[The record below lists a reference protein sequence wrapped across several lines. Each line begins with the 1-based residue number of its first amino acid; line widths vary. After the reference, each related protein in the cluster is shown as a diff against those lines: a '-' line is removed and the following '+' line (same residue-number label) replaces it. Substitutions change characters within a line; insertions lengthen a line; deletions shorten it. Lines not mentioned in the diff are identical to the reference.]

1 MGPSLSRSAGEG
13 LQFAECP
20 NLPSDS
26 DPRTDDLVQPFQI
39 DPFALRGRLV
49 RLGATVDR
57 ILSQHDYPEPVAAI
71 LGEAI
76 TLAVVLAGALKYDG
90 IFTLQTKSDGPVRL
104 TVADVSTGGAV
115 RGYAQYDA
123 ERLGEI
129 GLRPGQSPS
138 VPQLIGKGYIA
149 FTVDQGEDTERYQ
162 GIVEL
167 IGTTLAECAQHY
179 FRQSEQIQA
188 GIKLSVGRAGQNGAW
203 RAGGLMLQR
212 VPPEGGYTVIAD
224 DVEDGWRRAMVLM
237 SSATPAELVD
247 PELPPRRLLFRLF
260 HEDGVRVFETH
271 PLEARCRCSKERI
284 GRILRSFP
292 AEDIEDMGKDEVT
305 TVTCEF
311 CNTRYDFAPEEFVPA
326 ASA

>member
-1 MGPSLSRSAGEG
+1 LPTEPDTRS
-13 LQFAECP
+13 
-20 NLPSDS
+20 
-26 DPRTDDLVQPFQI
+26 DDLVQPFQI

-76 TLAVVLAGALKYDG
+76 ALAVVLAGALKYDG

-104 TVADVSTGGAV
+104 IVADVTTEGAV
-115 RGYAQYDA
+115 RGYAQYDR
-123 ERLGEI
+123 ERVDQVPAHSSEL
-129 GLRPGQSPS
+129 SPS
-138 VPQLIGKGYIA
+138 VPDLIGKGYIA
-149 FTVDQGEDTERYQ
+149 FTVDQGERTERYQ

-167 IGTTLAECAQHY
+167 IGANLAECAQHY

-188 GIKLSVGRAGQNGAW
+188 GIKLSAARSGAGGVW

-237 SSATPAELVD
+237 SSATPGELVD
-247 PELPPRRLLFRLF
+247 PDLSPHRLLFRLF
-260 HEDGVRVFETH
+260 HDEGVRVYPTH
-271 PLEARCRCSKERI
+271 PIEARCRCSKERI

-292 AEDIEDMGKDEVT
+292 ADDIEDMRKDEVI

-311 CNTRYDFAPEEFVPA
+311 CNTSYDFAGKDFAPL

>member
-1 MGPSLSRSAGEG
+1 MLSIEAETRS
-13 LQFAECP
+13 
-20 NLPSDS
+20 
-26 DPRTDDLVQPFQI
+26 DDFVQPFRI

-49 RLGATVDR
+49 RLGPTVDR

-76 TLAVVLAGALKYDG
+76 VLAVVLAGALKYDG

-104 TVADVSTGGAV
+104 IVADVSTEGAV

-123 ERLGEI
+123 ERLRKI

-138 VPQLIGKGYIA
+138 VPQVIGGGYIA

-167 IGTTLAECAQHY
+167 VGATLAECAQHY

-188 GIKLSVGRAGQNGAW
+188 GIKLSAARAGPDGAW

-212 VPPEGGYTVIAD
+212 VPPEGGHHVIAD

-247 PELPPRRLLFRLF
+247 PELSPRRLLFRLF
-260 HEDGVRVFETH
+260 HEEQVRVFRTH
-271 PLEARCRCSKERI
+271 ALEARCRCSRERI
-284 GRILRSFP
+284 ARILRAFP
-292 AEDIEDMGKDEVT
+292 AEDIEDMQKDEIT

-311 CNTRYDFAPEEFVPA
+311 CNTRYEFAPEEFAPA

>member
-1 MGPSLSRSAGEG
+1 LLP
-13 LQFAECP
+13 AE
-20 NLPSDS
+20 N
-26 DPRTDDLVQPFQI
+26 DPRPDDLIQPFRI

-49 RLGATVDR
+49 RLGPTIDR

-90 IFTLQTKSDGPVRL
+90 VFTLQTKSDGPVRL
-104 TVADVSTGGAV
+104 IVADVSTEGAV
-115 RGYAQYDA
+115 RGYAQYDQD
-123 ERLGEI
+123 RLDAVPKNGA
-129 GLRPGQSPS
+129 GKTGASPS
-138 VPQLIGKGYIA
+138 VPALIGAGYIA

-167 IGTTLAECAQHY
+167 IGATLAECAQHY

-188 GIKLSVGRAGQNGAW
+188 GIKLSVARSGPTGAW

-237 SSATPAELVD
+237 STATPAELVD

-271 PLEARCRCSKERI
+271 PVEARCRCSRERI
-284 GRILRSFP
+284 ARILRSFP
-292 AEDIEDMGKDEVT
+292 QDDIDEMRQDPVT

-311 CNTRYDFAPEEFVPA
+311 CNTSYEFTPNDLAPMA
-326 ASA
+326 Y

>member
-1 MGPSLSRSAGEG
+1 MSAEN
-13 LQFAECP
+13 EP
-20 NLPSDS
+20 KP
-26 DPRTDDLVQPFQI
+26 DDLIQPFRI

-76 TLAVVLAGALKYDG
+76 TLAIVLAGALKYDG
-90 IFTLQTKSDGPVRL
+90 IFTLQTKTDGPVRL
-104 TVADVSTGGAV
+104 IVADVSSDGAV
-115 RGYAQYDA
+115 RGYAQYDEA
-123 ERLGEI
+123 RLAALGAPSLA
-129 GLRPGQSPS
+129 GAGANPS
-138 VPQLIGKGYIA
+138 VPDLMGRGYIA

-167 IGTTLAECAQHY
+167 IGANLAECAQHY

-188 GIKLSVGRAGQNGAW
+188 GIKLAAARSGAGGAW

-212 VPPEGGYTVIAD
+212 VPPEGGYAVIAD

-237 SSATPAELVD
+237 STATPSELVD
-247 PELPPRRLLFRLF
+247 PGLSPHRLLFRLF
-260 HEDGVRVFETH
+260 HDEGVRVFEIH
-271 PLEARCRCSKERI
+271 PVEARCRCSRERI

-292 AEDIEDMGKDEVT
+292 VEDIEEMRQDEVT

-311 CNTRYDFAPEEFVPA
+311 CNTRYDFAGEELAPS

>member
-1 MGPSLSRSAGEG
+1 LAIEAETRS
-13 LQFAECP
+13 
-20 NLPSDS
+20 
-26 DPRTDDLVQPFQI
+26 DDLVQPFRI

-49 RLGATVDR
+49 RLGPTVDR

-76 TLAVVLAGALKYDG
+76 ALAVALAGALKYDG

-104 TVADVSTGGAV
+104 IVADVSTEGAV

-123 ERLGEI
+123 KRLHEI

-138 VPQLIGKGYIA
+138 VPQLIGGGYIA

-167 IGTTLAECAQHY
+167 VGANLAECAQHY

-188 GIKLSVGRAGQNGAW
+188 GIKLSAARSGPDGTW

-212 VPPEGGYTVIAD
+212 VPPEGGRRVIAD

-237 SSATPAELVD
+237 SSATSAELVD

-260 HEDGVRVFETH
+260 HEEQVRVFRTH
-271 PLEARCRCSKERI
+271 PLEARCRCSRERI
-284 GRILRSFP
+284 ARILRAFP
-292 AEDIEDMGKDEVT
+292 IEDIEDMQKDEVT

-311 CNTRYDFAPEEFVPA
+311 CNTRYEFAPEEFAPA
-326 ASA
+326 EPA

>member
-1 MGPSLSRSAGEG
+1 LLPIEAETRS
-13 LQFAECP
+13 
-20 NLPSDS
+20 
-26 DPRTDDLVQPFQI
+26 DDLVQPFRI

-49 RLGATVDR
+49 RLGPTVDR
-57 ILSQHDYPEPVAAI
+57 ILSQHDYPEAVAAI

-76 TLAVVLAGALKYDG
+76 ALAVVLAGALKYDG

-104 TVADVSTGGAV
+104 IVADVSTEGAV
-115 RGYAQYDA
+115 RGYAQYDSA
-123 ERLGEI
+123 RLGD
-129 GLRPGQSPS
+129 LSVRPGQSPS
-138 VPQLIGKGYIA
+138 VPQVMGAGYIA

-167 IGTTLAECAQHY
+167 VGATLAECAQHY

-188 GIKLSVGRAGQNGAW
+188 GIKLSAARAGPDGAW

-212 VPPEGGYTVIAD
+212 VPTEGGTPVIAD

-260 HEDGVRVFETH
+260 HEEQVRVFRTH
-271 PLEARCRCSKERI
+271 GLEARCRCSRERI
-284 GRILRSFP
+284 ARILRSFP
-292 AEDIEDMGKDEVT
+292 TEDIEDMQKDEVT

-311 CNTRYDFAPEEFVPA
+311 CNTRYEFAPEEFAPA

>member
-1 MGPSLSRSAGEG
+1 MSEDHRP
-13 LQFAECP
+13 
-20 NLPSDS
+20 
-26 DPRTDDLVQPFQI
+26 DDLVQPFQI

-49 RLGATVDR
+49 RLGPTVDR

-76 TLAVVLAGALKYDG
+76 ALAVVLAGALKYDG

-104 TVADVSTGGAV
+104 IVADVSTEGAV
-115 RGYAQYDA
+115 RGYAQYDS
-123 ERLGEI
+123 ERVAQIPAGSS
-129 GLRPGQSPS
+129 GASPS
-138 VPQLIGKGYIA
+138 VPELIGKGYIA
-149 FTVDQGEDTERYQ
+149 FTVDQGEHTERYQ

-167 IGTTLAECAQHY
+167 IGATLAECAQHY

-188 GIKLSVGRAGQNGAW
+188 GLKLAAARSGGNGAW

-212 VPPEGGYTVIAD
+212 VPPEGGYGVIAD

-237 SSATPAELVD
+237 SSATAAELVD
-247 PELPPRRLLFRLF
+247 PGLSPHRLLYRLF
-260 HEDGVRVFETH
+260 HDEGVRVFATH
-271 PLEARCRCSKERI
+271 TLEARCRCSKERI

-292 AEDIEDMGKDEVT
+292 ADDIEDMRKDEVI

-311 CNTRYDFAPEEFVPA
+311 CNTRYDFAGEDFAPL